1 MKVDN
6 ILKWLMC
13 WYDSHY
19 NGDYKHKNIIDIY
32 TVDNP
37 GWFITIN
44 LLGTALE
51 GVSDEGEQ
59 QDNSI
64 EEDVLY
70 YYNDG
75 KLTPV
80 PSLIET
86 KQDWLFYEI
95 KNDLYRASG
104 DSLKLEFLLLS
115 FCELFDRKNNR
126 KIEHME
132 PSQSLNWLMSWY
144 ASHCNGDWEHMYG
157 VKISTLDNPGWRVQ
171 IDLVGTNLEDLSIN
185 RQTYETSETDWYTF
199 IIKDQ
204 VFDATGDPTKL
215 EILIESFRVIVDQQ
229 N

>member
-1 MKVDN
+1 MKAHN
-6 ILKWLMC
+6 ILTWLIE
-13 WYDSHY
+13 WYQFNCFS
-19 NGDYKHKNIIDIY
+19 KSEETIRIFID

-51 GVSDEGEQ
+51 GVTDEGEQ

-86 KQDWLFYEI
+86 KQDWFFYEI
-95 KNDLYRASG
+95 KNNLYRASG
-104 DSLKLEFLLLS
+104 DSLKLEFLLLR
-115 FCELFDRKNNR
+115 FCELFDRKN
-126 KIEHME
+126 KKESEHIE

-144 ASHCNGDWEHMYG
+144 ASHCNGDWEHENQI
-157 VKISTLDNPGWRVQ
+157 KISTLDNPGWRLQ
-171 IDLVGTNLEDLSIN
+171 IDLVDT
-185 RQTYETSETDWYTF
+185 TT
-199 IIKDQ
+199 
-204 VFDATGDPTKL
+204 
-215 EILIESFRVIVDQQ
+215 
-229 N
+229 